1 VAAIALL
8 AACGIAAVSA
18 PAARSAPTPVYDIA
32 AGFTWTPTAPTVGQ
46 VTTFTASA
54 SAPADVSIKSYDW
67 DFGSDGK
74 VDAHGKVATWSYPV
88 ATTYTVTL
96 SVIGSGKHRGQTVRS
111 LTVGGAGAKQ
121 PPLASFSAAPSAPFA
136 NQPVLFT
143 STSSDPD
150 GTIQEQVWDLNGDGS
165 YDNGGGTTALRTF
178 PAPGEYV
185 VGLRVRDNDGL
196 VSFDSRTL
204 QVRSAL
210 GSLTSSQ
217 KAGPKLLSPFPVVRI
232 AGRITRRGTRVRLL
246 RIETPRGAKVS
257 VRCAGRGCP
266 FKKRVHAVS
275 SEAKPGA
282 SVRVRVRP
290 LERLLPPGIQVRV
303 YVTKKGAIGK
313 YTRLRFRRRHAPA
326 RTDRCLMPG
335 KWAPILCPA
344 T

>member
-1 VAAIALL
+1 V
-8 AACGIAAVSA
+8 
-18 PAARSAPTPVYDIA
+18 
-32 AGFTWTPTAPTVGQ
+32 AGFTWAPTAPTVGQ

-54 SAPADVSIKSYDW
+54 SAPGDVAIKSYDW

-74 VDAHGKVATWSYPV
+74 VDKHGRVVTWSYPV

-96 SVIGSGKHRGQTVRS
+96 TVVGSGKHMGQAIHSV
-111 LTVGGAGAKQ
+111 TVGGAGSKQ
-121 PPLASFSAAPSAPFA
+121 PPIASFSAAPSAPVA

-165 YDNGGGTTALRTF
+165 YDNGGGSTALRTF
-178 PAPGEYV
+178 GAPGEYV
-185 VGLRVRDNDGL
+185 IGLRVTDNDGL

-204 QVRSAL
+204 QVTS
-210 GSLTSSQ
+210 GSPVSL
-217 KAGPKLLSPFPVVRI
+217 KARPELLSPFPVVRI

-246 RIETPRGAKVS
+246 RIEAPKGAKVS
-257 VRCAGRGCP
+257 VRCAGHGCP
-266 FKKRVHAVS
+266 FKKRVRAVTS
-275 SEAKPGA
+275 GARPG
-282 SVRVRVRP
+282 VPVGVRVRP

-313 YTRLRFRRRHAPA
+313 YTRLRFRRLHAPA

-335 KWAPILCPA
+335 KWTPILCPA
-344 T
+344 R